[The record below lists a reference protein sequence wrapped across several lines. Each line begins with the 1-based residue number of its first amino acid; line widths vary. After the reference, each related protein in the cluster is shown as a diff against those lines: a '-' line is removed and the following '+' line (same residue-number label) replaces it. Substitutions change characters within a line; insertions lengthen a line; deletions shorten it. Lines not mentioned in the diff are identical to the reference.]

1 MAAKSDPA
9 GLQPRLQAISKLQ
22 AVLKGDAFT
31 PLGAGDLADARDR
44 AFANRLVTTALRRQ
58 GHLNHILKAVLER
71 GMPPRSGS
79 FEAILRIGLT
89 ELLFVPDQADHSA
102 LFLAVEAAKRDR
114 RAAHLAKLLN
124 GVLRRVQREPGL
136 YENLTPAQLFPDW
149 AVTRWTKTYGEEA
162 VNGFAEALLAG
173 APLDLTL
180 RDEDPALITELNGQ
194 AVTADTIR
202 IGTRDKPVAELSGFA
217 DGRWWVQDASSA
229 VPARLMA
236 LDAGARVLDMCAAPG
251 GKTAQLI
258 KAGYQV
264 TALDRDATRLE
275 RVAENLSRLG
285 YGAELAV
292 SDATAYVAAEKF
304 DGVLVDAPC
313 AATGTFRRH
322 PEVMWQRSTRDIAS
336 RTGLQQQLLTN
347 AVHCL
352 KEGGVLIYA
361 TCSLEREE
369 GEDQAQWLLNSMSDM
384 ENFPIRA
391 EGESGFDGAVDGN
404 GWLRLHPGMV
414 APGAMGGT
422 TDGFFVARF
431 RRRRVQG

>member
-1 MAAKSDPA
+1 VAAKSDPA
-9 GLQPRLQAISKLQ
+9 GLQPRLQAIGKLQ
-22 AVLKGDAFT
+22 AVLKGDAFM
-31 PLGAGDLADARDR
+31 PLGAGELADARDR

-58 GHLNHILKAVLER
+58 GHLNHIIGAVLER

-89 ELLFVPDQADHSA
+89 ELLFVPDQAEHSA

-114 RAAHLAKLLN
+114 RAGHLAKLLN
-124 GVLRRVQREPGL
+124 GVLRRAQREPGL

-149 AVTRWTKTYGEEA
+149 AVARWIEAYGAEA
-162 VNGFAEALLAG
+162 VTGFAEALLAG

-180 RDEDPALITELNGQ
+180 RDEDPALIAELNGHV
-194 AVTADTIR
+194 VTADTIR
-202 IGTRDKPVAELSGFA
+202 IGTRDKPVAELPGFA

-229 VPARLMA
+229 VPARLMG
-236 LDAGARVLDMCAAPG
+236 LNAGARVLDVCAAPG

-264 TALDRDATRLE
+264 TALDKDATRLG
-275 RVAENLSRLG
+275 RVEENLARLG
-285 YGAELAV
+285 YGAELV
-292 SDATAYVAAEKF
+292 VADGTDYQPAEKF

-322 PEVMWQRSTRDIAS
+322 PEVMWQRSSRDIAS

-347 AVHCL
+347 AVNCL
-352 KEGGVLIYA
+352 KDDGVLIYS

-369 GEDQAQWLLNSMSDM
+369 GEDQAHWLLKAMPEM
-384 ENFPIRA
+384 ENFPIRTK
-391 EGESGFDGAVDGN
+391 GDSGFDGAVDAN

-414 APGAMGGT
+414 APGDMGGT

-431 RRRRVQG
+431 RLRRVQE